1 LSGLQNLSG
10 DKLLRNRQSLITWG
24 VIMAL
29 LIGSGILTIF
39 VPALLGSGSSTPLP
53 SEPSTITIMFP
64 IPIAGQSS
72 VTVPSWLVMLAL
84 ALVVP
89 GLVIGA
95 GLTLGIIYIILSR
108 LVTGAAENP
117 EYQARAAALEK
128 RQEDKIKAMR
138 QTRQT
143 SVSPESRWQRW
154 AVFTTGAVT
163 LMFVGFLALLF
174 SSTLFPEGPV
184 ARQDTLVNLGRLFV
198 VASMLIALVVMIFTL
213 RSERLAGF
221 DQAETLSIP
230 WNFIAVLLSGLI
242 VVGLGIGF
250 LAWLNAP

>member
-1 LSGLQNLSG
+1 
-10 DKLLRNRQSLITWG
+10 
-24 VIMAL
+24 
-29 LIGSGILTIF
+29 
-39 VPALLGSGSSTPLP
+39 
-53 SEPSTITIMFP
+53 
-64 IPIAGQSS
+64 
-72 VTVPSWLVMLAL
+72 MLAL
-84 ALVVP
+84 ALIVP

-108 LVTGAAENP
+108 LVTGAVENP
-117 EYQARAAALEK
+117 EYQARAAALDK
-128 RQEDKIKAMR
+128 RQEEKIKAMR

-154 AVFTTGAVT
+154 AVFTTGAVI
-163 LMFVGFLALLF
+163 LMFVGFLALIF

-184 ARQDTLVNLGRLFV
+184 ARQDTLVNLGRIFV